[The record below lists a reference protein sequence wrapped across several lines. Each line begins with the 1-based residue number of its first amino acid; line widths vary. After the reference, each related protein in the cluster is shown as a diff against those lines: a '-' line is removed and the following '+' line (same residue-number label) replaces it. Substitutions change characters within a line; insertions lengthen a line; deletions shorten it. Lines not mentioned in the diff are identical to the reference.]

1 MGRPREFDVDEAL
14 ERAMRLFWERG
25 YEGVSLTDLTKAMG
39 ITKPSLYAAFGDKK
53 ELFRKALDRYTEG
66 PAGYGTRAL
75 EEPTARG
82 VVEAMLRGAVRTTTR
97 PERPG
102 GMPGRAGRVGVER
115 SGTAR
120 ARHAGRLAEQRG
132 STPGGAFPAGRRRRR
147 SAARRRPP
155 TTRPI
160 RHDGDLRD
168 RRPGSQAAS
177 AATNSRASPTWH
189 WSAGRRT
196 GRATDA
202 ERAFRPV
209 DQPAPRDSGLAGL
222 PAGRSAPTPVTRPRA
237 IAA

>member
-25 YEGVSLTDLTKAMG
+25 LRGRQPHRPDQGHGHHEAKPVRSLRRQEGAVPQSSG
-39 ITKPSLYAAFGDKK
+39 PG
-53 ELFRKALDRYTEG
+53 YTEG

-120 ARHAGRLAEQRG
+120 ARHAGRPWRNSAALRLEERFQRAVDEGDLPHDADPRRLARYVTTVTFGIAVQARKRPRPRR
-132 STPGGAFPAGRRRRR
+132 TPGHRRHGTGVL
-147 SAARRRPP
+147 AAE
-155 TTRPI
+155 
-160 RHDGDLRD
+160 
-168 RRPGSQAAS
+168 PGV
-177 AATNSRASPTWH
+177 
-189 WSAGRRT
+189 RRT
-196 GRATDA
+196 
-202 ERAFRPV
+202 
-209 DQPAPRDSGLAGL
+209 QS
-222 PAGRSAPTPVTRPRA
+222 GRSGQ
-237 IAA
+237 